1 MNKRLLI
8 ALFLLL
14 ILSTYKPQNLSL
26 VTKFNIKKII
36 IENNFILKDEEIKKS
51 LVSIY
56 EKNLIFLRTSSIKNI
71 LQEESFIK
79 SFEVKKIYPNII
91 KIKIFEKK
99 PLAII
104 QNKKKKFYLSQNIE
118 LIEYKELNNY
128 NNLPIIFGDKDS
140 FKLIYDNLKK
150 IEFPFDTIKKFYL
163 FEINRWDLETYE
175 NKIIKLPVNNYIK
188 SLKNFMDLRK
198 KNDFD
203 KYKIYDFRI
212 KNQLILK

>member
-36 IENNFILKDEEIKKS
+36 IENNFILKDGEIKKS
-51 LVSIY
+51 LISIY

-175 NKIIKLPVNNYIK
+175 NKIIKLPVNNYII

>member
-51 LVSIY
+51 LISIY

>member
-150 IEFPFDTIKKFYL
+150 
-163 FEINRWDLETYE
+163 NR
-175 NKIIKLPVNNYIK
+175 I
-188 SLKNFMDLRK
+188 SF
-198 KNDFD
+198 
-203 KYKIYDFRI
+203 
-212 KNQLILK
+212 

>member
-8 ALFLLL
+8 AFSLLL
-14 ILSTYKPQNLSL
+14 IFSTYKPQNLSL

-36 IENNFILKDEEIKKS
+36 IEDNFILKDEEIKKS
-51 LVSIY
+51 LIGTY
-56 EKNLIFLRTSSIKNI
+56 EKNLIFLRTSNIKDI
-71 LQEESFIK
+71 LQEESFIE
-79 SFEVKKIYPNII
+79 SFEVKKIYPDTI

-99 PLAII
+99 PLAIL

-128 NNLPIIFGDKDS
+128 DNLPIIFGDKDN

-150 IEFPFDTIKKFYL
+150 IEFPFYTIKKLYL
-163 FEINRWDLETYE
+163 FELNRWDLETHE
-175 NKIIKLPVNNYIK
+175 NKIIKLPANNYIQ

-198 KNDFD
+198 KKDFD

>member
-1 MNKRLLI
+1 
-8 ALFLLL
+8 
-14 ILSTYKPQNLSL
+14 
-26 VTKFNIKKII
+26 
-36 IENNFILKDEEIKKS
+36 
-51 LVSIY
+51 
-56 EKNLIFLRTSSIKNI
+56 
-71 LQEESFIK
+71 
-79 SFEVKKIYPNII
+79 VKKIYPDTI

-99 PLAII
+99 PLAIL

-128 NNLPIIFGDKDS
+128 DNLPIIFGDKDN

-150 IEFPFDTIKKFYL
+150 IEFPFYTIKKLYL
-163 FEINRWDLETYE
+163 FELNRWDLETHE
-175 NKIIKLPVNNYIK
+175 NKIIKLPANNYIQ

-198 KNDFD
+198 KKDFD